1 MFFAPGRRR
10 GCRRG
15 GGGDRPARGAR
26 GRGSGVASAGRRSRA
41 RMRCGAHHVR
51 CAACHSAAAF
61 RRLID
66 PRSGRGAATL
76 EPGFREWGWRLRKA
90 GGWGC
95 GKGVGKFPQRMGM
108 IGPDGRTEGERWEPV
123 ACRQG
128 IRQRL
133 PPLRGDLPMLPL
145 TWGFSTNA
153 GVPFRGS
160 REMKTPWGTPRWV
173 VLGIHRSF
181 TIHPQ
186 GYPQSLW
193 ITLLGKANG
202 SGRNG
207 PLGEPWPGSISGRG
221 PDSRFSAGAP
231 EPLFHAS
238 RPRGSRIRGPGYLGD
253 SIQGRGGRWQS
264 T

>member
-10 GCRRG
+10 GCRCG
-15 GGGDRPARGAR
+15 WGDRPARGAR

-51 CAACHSAAAF
+51 CAACHFAAAF

-66 PRSGRGAATL
+66 PRSGGGAATL
-76 EPGFREWGWRLRKA
+76 GLGFREWGWRLRKA

-145 TWGFSTNA
+145 TWGFSANA
-153 GVPFRGS
+153 GVRFRGS

-207 PLGEPWPGSISGRG
+207 PLGEPWPGVDFRSGTRFPVLRG
-221 PDSRFSAGAP
+221 RSRTPVPCFP
-231 EPLFHAS
+231 P
-238 RPRGSRIRGPGYLGD
+238 PRKPNPGPGV
-253 SIQGRGGRWQS
+253 SW
-264 T
+264 